1 METWNS
7 SGKGGV
13 SGLAVLKKY
22 QPKKKKFELVDLNIF
37 AEEIDK

>member
-13 SGLAVLKKY
+13 SGLAVLTKY